1 MEQSGYYKQKPI
13 IRLSTTS
20 SYSDLCKFIQQQLG
34 LLDMNV
40 KIDVYPPAELR
51 EMMAQGKTMWFRGSW
66 IADYPDA
73 ENYLSLFYSKNFTP
87 NGPNYTHFSNK
98 EYDRLYVLASKE
110 NDIKKRERL
119 YAQMNDIIIEEAPIV
134 VLFYDEV
141 LRFTQKN
148 VYGLSPNAMNLLILK
163 TVYKK

>member
-1 MEQSGYYKQKPI
+1 MLVAL
-13 IRLSTTS
+13 RLTVPP
-20 SYSDLCKFIQQQLG
+20 FFE
-34 LLDMNV
+34 
-40 KIDVYPPAELR
+40 PPAELR

-110 NDIKKRERL
+110 NDIQKREQL
-119 YAQMNDIIIEEAPIV
+119 YSKMNDIVIEEAPIV

-148 VYGLSPNAMNLLILK
+148 ICGLTPNAMNLLILK
-163 TVYKK
+163 TVYKKLEIRN